1 MSTMKLSVLQR
12 LPQFYHWYAGEIGSR
27 VEPALLPEL
36 SDKTDNDDSLIG
48 LKLLSYPDRQAWEV
62 MHKISQYLNGIGIE
76 NSIIENE
83 GEPCLFINSQDE
95 PIALCRLKNIGIAIA
110 DFIPVNPS
118 F

>member
-1 MSTMKLSVLQR
+1 MKLSVLQR
-12 LPQFYHWYAGEIGSR
+12 LPLFYHWYAGEIGSR
-27 VEPALLPEL
+27 VEPTRLPEL
-36 SDKTDNDDSLIG
+36 SDETDNDDNLIG

>member
-1 MSTMKLSVLQR
+1 MKLSVLQR

-36 SDKTDNDDSLIG
+36 SAETGNDDSLVG
-48 LKLLSYPDRQAWEV
+48 LKLLSYPDHQAWAV

-110 DFIPVNPS
+110 DFIPVNSS